1 MKNIYYTYS
10 NIIRIVNYDKG
21 NESKSLMVDINTDEK
36 TILSIFDAEREFDL
50 DFIKS
55 YMNLVSQNTTGF
67 CITDSEDVKS
77 LANLVLQEKLPDG
90 YHNRMESL

>member
-10 NIIRIVNYDKG
+10 NIIRVLNYDKS
-21 NESKSLMVDINTDEK
+21 NENKSLMVDINADEK

-55 YMNLVSQNTTGF
+55 YINLVSQNTTGF
-67 CITDSEDVKS
+67 CITDSKEVKS
-77 LANLVLQEKLPDG
+77 LAKLVLQEKLPVG
-90 YHNRMESL
+90 YHNRITV